1 MSSLIETI
9 EAVDVRVSDDA
20 LIVTLKDGRAVS
32 APLKWFPRLQAATP
46 VQRSKWEILG
56 PGTTLHWE
64 EIDEDIS
71 VRWLLTGTD

>member
-9 EAVDVRVSDDA
+9 EAVDVHVSHDV
-20 LIVTLKDGRAVS
+20 LVVRLKDGRTVS

-46 VQRSKWEILG
+46 EQRTEWEILG

-71 VRWLLTGTD
+71 VRWLLTGAD